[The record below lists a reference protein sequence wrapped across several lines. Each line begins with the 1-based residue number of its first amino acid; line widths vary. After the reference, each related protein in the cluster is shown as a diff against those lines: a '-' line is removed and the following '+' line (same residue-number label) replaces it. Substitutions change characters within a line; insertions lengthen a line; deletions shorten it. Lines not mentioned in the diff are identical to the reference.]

1 MTTPQTGGEPSLPE
15 DAAPGPAQDAVALL
29 LDQCAR
35 TSAGRHT
42 DPALVAAVVGV
53 ERVADL
59 VGSRDT
65 QTLRAAVTDGLAGP
79 RDSDLGALLVQLRQ
93 SIALALSRPG
103 PDWKADATVLNPATG
118 GHHVATDLD
127 VLRTATRA
135 ATLSYGAAPYY
146 RDRYGRRGAQFSVSD
161 SAWIAHL
168 ADAPRETAAHQVTW
182 LSTMLTHRGMP
193 TWLMERHLATMVDQL
208 GGAGLAVGAL
218 PHALTV
224 LEARRRAA
232 VDDDLLE
239 QAETWVRETVVA
251 PPTAPTGRLVAAAV
265 ADVRSGV
272 APSSAPLMDWLTHED
287 RTDTADAS
295 ALRLVHDRV
304 AAAAGTR
311 TGEHP

>member
-1 MTTPQTGGEPSLPE
+1 MVTTSSPGAHPHAHRESHDR
-15 DAAPGPAQDAVALL
+15 DAAVLL
-29 LDQCAR
+29 IEHCDR
-35 TSAGRHT
+35 SAHGRST
-42 DPALVAAVVGV
+42 DPAVVASVVGI
-53 ERVADL
+53 ERVSLL

-65 QTLRAAVTDGLAGP
+65 QTLRDAVTDGLAGP
-79 RDSDLGALLVQLRQ
+79 RDSELGALLLQLRQ
-93 SIALALSRPG
+93 SVALALSRPG
-103 PDWKADATVLNPATG
+103 PLWKADATVLNPATG

-135 ATLSYGAAPYY
+135 ASLSYEAAPYY

-193 TWLMERHLATMVDQL
+193 TWLMERHLATMVEQL

-218 PHALTV
+218 PHALAV
-224 LEARRRAA
+224 LEDRRLAA
-232 VDDDLLE
+232 VDDELLE
-239 QAETWVRETVVA
+239 QAETWVQETVVA

-287 RTDTADAS
+287 RTSTADAS
-295 ALRLVHDRV
+295 ALRVVHDRV
-304 AAAAGTR
+304 AAAAATR
-311 TGEHP
+311 TGDHP

>member
-1 MTTPQTGGEPSLPE
+1 MVTTSSSDEHP
-15 DAAPGPAQDAVALL
+15 DAPPKSHEHDAVTLL
-29 LDQCAR
+29 LEHCAR
-35 TSAGRHT
+35 SARGRST
-42 DPALVAAVVGV
+42 DPAVVAAVVGV

-65 QTLRAAVTDGLAGP
+65 QTLRAAVTDGLAEP

-103 PDWKADATVLNPATG
+103 PDWKADATMLNPATG
-118 GHHVATDLD
+118 SHHVATDLD

-168 ADAPRETAAHQVTW
+168 ADAPRDTAAHQVTW

-224 LEARRRAA
+224 LETRRRAA

-295 ALRLVHDRV
+295 ALRVVHDRV
-304 AAAAGTR
+304 AAAAATR
-311 TGEHP
+311 TGDHP

>member
-1 MTTPQTGGEPSLPE
+1 MVTTSTSGEHPDAPRE
-15 DAAPGPAQDAVALL
+15 TYEHDAAVLL
-29 LDQCAR
+29 LEHCAR
-35 TSAGRHT
+35 SAHGRST
-42 DPALVAAVVGV
+42 DPAVVAAVVGI
-53 ERVADL
+53 ERVSLL
-59 VGSRDT
+59 VGSCDT
-65 QTLRAAVTDGLAGP
+65 QVLRAAVTEGLTGP
-79 RDSDLGALLVQLRQ
+79 PDSDLGALLVQLRQ

-103 PDWKADATVLNPATG
+103 HGWKADATVLNPATG

-135 ATLSYGAAPYY
+135 ASLSYGAAPYY
-146 RDRYGRRGAQFSVSD
+146 RDRYGRRGADFSVSD
-161 SAWIAHL
+161 SSWIAHL
-168 ADAPRETAAHQVTW
+168 VDAPQETAAHQVTW

-208 GGAGLAVGAL
+208 GGAGLTVGAL

-239 QAETWVRETVVA
+239 QADIWVRETVVA

-272 APSSAPLMDWLTHED
+272 APSSAPLMDWLTHQD
-287 RTDTADAS
+287 RTDAADAS
-295 ALRLVHDRV
+295 ALRDVHDRV
-304 AAAAGTR
+304 AAAAATR
-311 TGEHP
+311 TGVRP